1 MWIGSLGAD
10 RDRASQPSG
19 ALSWPGSG
27 QLLSL
32 SPGPRARLAGAR
44 AEPAWARAGGPQGQR
59 HHGRGPGNAVSS
71 EQGSPEAPGL
81 NFQKGS
87 AFVEHLLC
95 AELCPGH
102 CRHLTSPGPWVTSVR
117 IRGALDSAG
126 PSGWGGVGWV
136 GDGAQPAS
144 GSTRRAV
151 GCGRRFPRRPPL
163 RAGARPISLP
173 GAEDGRG
180 VPRGRAAA
188 SYPGRE
194 DAFLLPRLP
203 SSSSSSL
210 LFLPAGIPGTRW
222 GGANRRLPAQVAEA
236 AAAP

>member
-117 IRGALDSAG
+117 IRGARDSAG
-126 PSGWGGVGWV
+126 PSGWGGVGWGGV
-136 GDGAQPAS
+136 GGGRGPASLRQHPAGGRMWSQVPAETPAS
-144 GSTRRAV
+144 GRGPADKSP
-151 GCGRRFPRRPPL
+151 GGRRR
-163 RAGARPISLP
+163 
-173 GAEDGRG
+173 
-180 VPRGRAAA
+180 PRGPQGSR
-188 SYPGRE
+188 GR
-194 DAFLLPRLP
+194 
-203 SSSSSSL
+203 
-210 LFLPAGIPGTRW
+210 
-222 GGANRRLPAQVAEA
+222 
-236 AAAP
+236 